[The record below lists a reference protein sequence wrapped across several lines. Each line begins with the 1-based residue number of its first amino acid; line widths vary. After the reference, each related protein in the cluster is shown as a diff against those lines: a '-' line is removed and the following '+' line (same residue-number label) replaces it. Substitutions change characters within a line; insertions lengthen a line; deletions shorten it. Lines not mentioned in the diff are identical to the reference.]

1 MNGRILVLNCHEA
14 WVHQLRLLGKPLDI
28 VVGLPG
34 RHIRGWDETI
44 RPVPERSRL
53 ISLQEAAATP
63 EPYDCII
70 THNLSD
76 LLDTKN
82 LPGPRI
88 LVIHLMLEGM
98 ILEQQAQT
106 RVEDYRRAVK
116 EYTERARV
124 HVVAVSAAKRN
135 SWGFAKN
142 IVPLTADPEEYL
154 PWTGDLASGLRVSN
168 FILRRGRTLLWDFH
182 NLAFAGLPVTL
193 VGHNPEIP
201 GVRASWRWTELKEI
215 LRRHRFFVHTAE
227 PRLEDGY
234 NMATLEAM
242 AAGLPVLGNRH
253 PSSPVI
259 HGVNGFLSD
268 DPVELNA
275 LARGLL
281 ADRELAGEMGRA
293 ARQTVLEQFSGE
305 AFRASMLE
313 AIRTAQATWRTE
325 GSCFMGGLSSPPA
338 STVRK

>member
-1 MNGRILVLNCHEA
+1 MNGRILALNCHEA
-14 WVHQLRLLGKPLDI
+14 WVHQLRLLETPLDI

-34 RHIRGWDETI
+34 RHTRGWDETI
-44 RPVPERSRL
+44 RPLPQRSRL
-53 ISLQEAAATP
+53 ISLQEAAAAP

-76 LLDTKN
+76 LLDTKD

-98 ILEQQAQT
+98 ILEQKAQT
-106 RVEDYRRAVK
+106 RVEEYRCAVK

-124 HVVAVSAAKRN
+124 HVVAVSVAKGN
-135 SWGFAKN
+135 SWGFATN
-142 IVPLTADPEEYL
+142 IVPLTADPEEY
-154 PWTGDLASGLRVSN
+154 PSWIGDLASGLRVSN

-182 NLAFAGLPVTL
+182 RRAFAGLPVAL

-201 GVRASWRWTELKEI
+201 GVRPSSQWTELKEI
-215 LRRHRFFVHTAE
+215 LRHHRFFVHTAD
-227 PRLEDGY
+227 PQFEDGY

-253 PSSPVI
+253 PTSPVI

-268 DPVELNA
+268 DPAELNA
-275 LARGLL
+275 FARALL

-293 ARQTVLEQFSGE
+293 ARQTVLDKFSGA
-305 AFRASMLE
+305 AFRTCMVE
-313 AIRTAQATWRTE
+313 AIRAGQETWRTE
-325 GSCFMGGLSSPPA
+325 GGSS
-338 STVRK
+338 RFRC